1 MRFTVVIPTHERRDT
16 VVRTVEALARQTRDD
31 FEVAVVVDGSSDGS
45 AAALRALRTP
55 FPLTVIEQPN
65 RGAGAARNAGA
76 EVAKGELL
84 LFLDDD
90 MEADPRLLDEHDRSQ
105 REGADLVIG
114 DIPLHPGSPRN
125 VLSSG
130 VASWARAR
138 AERLAAA
145 PADVPL
151 ADLLTGQMSIGRELF
166 ERLGGFDATL
176 TEGGSFGGEDID
188 FGYRVLKAGCSVVFN
203 PAAISLQY
211 FDVDPGDYLD
221 RERDA
226 GRVAQELALKHP
238 ERAEQLGAGVR
249 LHTRRSRLLLEP
261 LAVAPRPVS
270 APLRAAV
277 AALVRS
283 GRGGARVASAFQA
296 VRAMEH
302 LRGVRAARAAVST
315 GRALVLAYHGIAD
328 LRDDPVLRE
337 YGVPRARFEEQLDGL
352 ARRGFTFVDLD
363 ALLRALDG
371 RERLPKRALLVT
383 FDDAYAELPREAL
396 PALAERG
403 IRALVFAVANHVGG
417 ENEWDRPKGAGARRL
432 LDAEGL
438 RALAAGGHEIGSHA
452 ASHRPLTRVPRE
464 ELDAELAGSA
474 AALEALGLP
483 RPRALAYPH
492 GDWSPEV
499 AAAARQAGYSV
510 AFTVDPGVV
519 ERGADRHA
527 LPRIEVLASD
537 TPRRLALKLRA
548 PAWSAA
554 LSAAAS
560 RRRRGRAG
568 P

>member
-16 VVRTVEALARQTRDD
+16 VVRTVEALARQASGD
-31 FEVAVVVDGSSDGS
+31 FEVVVVVDGSSDGS

-55 FPLTVIEQPN
+55 FPLRVLEQSN

-76 EVAKGELL
+76 AVAGGELL

-90 MEADPRLLDEHDRSQ
+90 MEADPRLLEEHDRSQ

-114 DIPLHPGSPRN
+114 DIPLHPSSPRN

-138 AERLAAA
+138 AERLAAK

-166 ERLGGFDATL
+166 ERLGGFDASFTKD
-176 TEGGSFGGEDID
+176 GSFGGEDID

-203 PAAISLQY
+203 GAAISLQY

-226 GRVAQELALKHP
+226 GRAARELALKHP
-238 ERAEQLGAGVR
+238 ERAEQIGGGVR

-261 LAVAPRPVS
+261 LAVAPRFVS
-270 APLRAAV
+270 APLRAGV

-302 LRGVRAARAAVST
+302 LRGARAARAGLST
-315 GRALVLAYHGIAD
+315 GQAIVLAYHGIAD

-337 YGVPRARFEEQLDGL
+337 YGVPRARFEQQLDEL
-352 ARRGFTFVDLD
+352 ARRGFRFVDLD

-371 RERLPKRALLVT
+371 RESLPERALLVT

-396 PALAERG
+396 PPLAERG
-403 IRALVFAVANHVGG
+403 IRALVFAVADHVGG
-417 ENEWDRPKGAGARRL
+417 ENEWDRPKGAGARPL

-438 RALAAGGHEIGSHA
+438 RTLAAGGLEVGSHA

-464 ELDAELAGSA
+464 ELDSELEGSA

-492 GDWSPEV
+492 GDWSAEV
-499 AAAARQAGYSV
+499 AAAARRAGYV
-510 AFTVDPGVV
+510 AAFTVEPGVV
-519 ERGADRHA
+519 ARGASRHA
-527 LPRIEVLASD
+527 LPRVEVLASD
-537 TPRRLALKLRA
+537 TPRRLRLKLA
-548 PAWSAA
+548 TAGWPSP
-554 LSAAAS
+554 L
-560 RRRRGRAG
+560 RRRALALLRIRS
-568 P
+568 